1 MARLTSTESTIVDL
15 VALRNYHFQASV
27 DSDRAPD
34 MRRWHRS
41 QVRHISKKLDERW
54 KRPRDLVKLAL
65 IEFLAQEFRA
75 QLHARA
81 GALAPFAWEKF
92 CEATR
97 KELARGGRRSP

>member
-1 MARLTSTESTIVDL
+1 MARLTSTESTIIDL
-15 VALRNYHFQASV
+15 VALRNWHFKASV
-27 DSDRAPD
+27 DGDRAPE

-41 QVRHISKKLDERW
+41 QVKHISKKLDERW

-65 IEFLAQEFRA
+65 IEFLAEEFRE

-97 KELARGGRRSP
+97 KQLKKRAGR